1 MELDVGRVLHASHLL
16 QQLYYPKGLG
26 SQAKHDLGTLLLKFL
41 KILVVIRDLSKLD
54 KGTLTLC
61 YLIFEVVLYLSE
73 VSNELEVILE
83 LINYSFRGL
92 LESSYFN
99 QLLDD

>member
-1 MELDVGRVLHASHLL
+1 MELDVGRVFHASHLL
-16 QQLYYPKGLG
+16 QKLYNPEGLG
-26 SQAKHDLGTLLLKFL
+26 SQTKHDLRALLLELL

-54 KGTLTLC
+54 KGTLTLR
-61 YLIFEVVLYLSE
+61 YLIFEVILYLGE
-73 VSNELEVILE
+73 VSNEFEVILE

-92 LESSYFN
+92 LESSYFD